1 MTLELVDRIGM
12 WACAIVV
19 LVFFL
24 RVVVS
29 AMED

>member
-1 MTLELVDRIGM
+1 MTIDVVDRIGM

-29 AMED
+29 ALED